1 MTDLSPETPA
11 VEYGPPMPPRQ
22 RRWWL
27 RPPVIMLALILLFV
41 GAMGGA
47 TWTGYRLYDEPFVR
61 FNMNRVGAV
70 ADRLW
75 RNPKGVAVVA
85 LGSSPLRHATLDE
98 SAMGKLAARHGIPA
112 LHLLRIVNET
122 AEFADFEPLLARIV
136 TLRPALVLLDLDLL
150 FAERNDGYFF
160 PAYLNRLT
168 DVVERGQ
175 PYLRDQVALQYDKP
189 CARRDSP
196 DWEATADV
204 GQYVEQLRAMVDL
217 RADSPA
223 FARVRAF
230 AVAAQAAGIRV
241 ALLALPKPVAVEER
255 LNAPLP
261 APLETMA
268 ELPRVPV
275 WHYPRDLDDRRDF
288 CDFAHVTPETR
299 EAYSAWLA
307 GQIAEA
313 LSKPAVEEVSL
324 VEEASR

>member
-1 MTDLSPETPA
+1 
-11 VEYGPPMPPRQ
+11 MPPPHR

-27 RPPVIMLALILLFV
+27 RPPAIVLGLGLVLA

-47 TWTGYRLYDEPFVR
+47 VWTGYRLYDEPFVR

-75 RNPKGVAVVA
+75 RTPEAVAVVA

-98 SAMGKLAARHGIPA
+98 AAMGALASRHGIPA
-112 LHLLRIVNET
+112 LKFLRIVNET
-122 AEFADFEPLLARIV
+122 AQFADFEPLLARIV
-136 TLRPALVLLDLDLL
+136 KLRPALVLLDVELL
-150 FAERNDGYFF
+150 FAERKDSHFF
-160 PAYLNRLT
+160 PAYLGRLA
-168 DVVERGQ
+168 DVVQRDQ

-189 CARRDSP
+189 CARREST

-204 GQYVEQLRAMVDL
+204 GAYVDQLRDMVDL

-255 LNAPLP
+255 LNAALP
-261 APLETMA
+261 APLEDMA

-288 CDFAHVTPETR
+288 CDFAHVTPESR
-299 EAYSAWLA
+299 DAYSAWLA
-307 GQIAEA
+307 GQIADA
-313 LSKPAVEEVSL
+313 LAKPAVEEVSM
-324 VEEASR
+324 VK

>member
-1 MTDLSPETPA
+1 MEQ
-11 VEYGPPMPPRQ
+11 EQFGPPMPPRR
-22 RRWWL
+22 RRWR
-27 RPPVIMLALILLFV
+27 RPPVILAGLVLVVI
-41 GAMGGA
+41 GALGGA

-61 FNMNRVGAV
+61 FNMNRAGAV

-75 RNPKGVAVVA
+75 RSNPQGVAVVA
-85 LGSSPLRHATLDE
+85 LGSSPLRYATLDE
-98 SAMGKLAARHGIPA
+98 SGMARLAARHGIPA
-112 LHLLRIVNET
+112 LQFLRIVNDSAQFT
-122 AEFADFEPLLARIV
+122 DFEPLLARIV
-136 TLRPALVLLDLDLL
+136 KLRPALVMLDLDLL
-150 FAERNDGYFF
+150 FAERKDRYFY
-160 PAYLNRLT
+160 PAYLGRLV
-168 DVVERGQ
+168 DVVEGDQ
-175 PYLRDQVALQYDKP
+175 SYLRDQVALQYDKP
-189 CARRDSP
+189 CARRAG
-196 DWEATADV
+196 EAMADV
-204 GQYVEQLRAMVDL
+204 GPYVAQLRAMVDL

-255 LNAPLP
+255 LNAGLP
-261 APLETMA
+261 APLEDMA

-313 LSKPAVEEVSL
+313 LRKPAVEEVSL
-324 VEEASR
+324 VK